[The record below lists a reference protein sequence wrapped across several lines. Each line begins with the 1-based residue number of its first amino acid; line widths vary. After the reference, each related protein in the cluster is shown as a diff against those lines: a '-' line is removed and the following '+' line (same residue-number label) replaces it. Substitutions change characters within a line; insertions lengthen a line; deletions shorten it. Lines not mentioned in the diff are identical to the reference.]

1 MRRTRTRLA
10 ATVLTAL
17 TLSGTGI
24 AAASAQLS
32 PAAIHR
38 RAEHFT
44 FILTSTNAGEA
55 SVIATG
61 LFTDGGTIN
70 IFTNGPSAAMKLG
83 AGTIRL
89 TTTSKGLE
97 SKTNPVTC
105 LTTVT
110 GRGTYNLGHGTGK
123 YIGIRGSGHYTVL
136 DHVVS
141 RREPGGGCV
150 TTRSPLAVQA
160 IFTFSGWATLHR

>member
-1 MRRTRTRLA
+1 MRRAPARFA
-10 ATVLTAL
+10 ATVLTTLAL
-17 TLSGTGI
+17 SSAGI

-32 PAAIHR
+32 PAATHR

-44 FILTSTNAGEA
+44 FVFTSTSPGEA

-89 TTTSKGLE
+89 TAASQGVE

-123 YIGIRGSGHYTVL
+123 YVGIRGSGHYTVL

-160 IFTFSGWATLHR
+160 IFNFSGWATLHR